1 MEDFAT
7 IIWLL
12 VVIGAAIASRSRK
25 ARSRSMES
33 EPSGTE
39 RTRPADTV
47 SHPTPA
53 KETAWP
59 QIPGFPDLSPRRAPA
74 PQKSAQSVGPAAKSV
89 NPAAKTE
96 KHRPAGQKQGS
107 AFRKREGNSRTTQP
121 GNAVPAG
128 NTTQGGPNAPSP
140 VRAATAIQG
149 SPQHEA
155 SAAEIA
161 ADFDLRRAV
170 IYAEIL
176 KPKFDE

>member
-25 ARSRSMES
+25 ARSRSMEP

-128 NTTQGGPNAPSP
+128 NTTQGGQTHQAPCARRRRYRDPRSMRP
-140 VRAATAIQG
+140 PRPKL
-149 SPQHEA
+149 PQIST
-155 SAAEIA
+155 SAGP
-161 ADFDLRRAV
+161 LYMRR
-170 IYAEIL
+170 
-176 KPKFDE
+176 F